1 MVNNNLVGGY
11 HQPLN
16 EKSESQMGLLFPIY
30 EWKNN
35 PNVPNHKPDN
45 INVGYYWLIMVHN
58 GQYNWNNVGKT
69 MS

>member
-30 EWKNN
+30 GRIIQMFQTTNQIILMW
-35 PNVPNHKPDN
+35 DTT
-45 INVGYYWLIMVHN
+45 G
-58 GQYNWNNVGKT
+58 
-69 MS
+69 

>member
-30 EWKNN
+30 GRIIQMFQTTNQIILMW
-35 PNVPNHKPDN
+35 D
-45 INVGYYWLIMVHN
+45 ITG
-58 GQYNWNNVGKT
+58 
-69 MS
+69 

>member
-30 EWKNN
+30 
-35 PNVPNHKPDN
+35 
-45 INVGYYWLIMVHN
+45 GRLIIQMFQTTN
-58 GQYNWNNVGKT
+58 QIILMWDTTG
-69 MS
+69 